1 MSEDDAGIRLD
12 KWLWAARFFK
22 SRTLAVSAI
31 EMGRVHLNNERVKP
45 ARLLRVGDKVAIQ
58 KDKIHTEVFVRFLEE
73 VRRSAPLAKL
83 LYEETM
89 ESLLARQ
96 TATEH
101 KRLYVEPA
109 QNRVGRPTK
118 RDRRVLGR
126 IEPFD

>member
-1 MSEDDAGIRLD
+1 MSEDSAGIRLD

-22 SRTLAVSAI
+22 SRTLAVTAI

-58 KDKIHTEVFVRFLEE
+58 KDQIRTEVFVRFLGD

-96 TATEH
+96 TASER
-101 KRLYVEPA
+101 KRLYAEPA

-118 RDRRVLGR
+118 RDRRALGR
-126 IEPFD
+126 LEPLD

>member
-1 MSEDDAGIRLD
+1 MSEDHTGTRLD

-22 SRTLAVSAI
+22 SRTIAVTAI

-58 KDKIHTEVFVRFLEE
+58 KDQIRTEVFVRFLGE

-96 TATEH
+96 TATER
-101 KRLYVEPA
+101 KRLYAEPA
-109 QNRVGRPTK
+109 TNRVGRPTK
-118 RDRRVLGR
+118 RDRRALGR
-126 IEPFD
+126 IVPFD